1 MSDDADKP
9 DDEEDESDEIARE
22 IDLVVDK
29 LGTVVRDVYQ
39 REGVRHQSMAMAL
52 MGMAAHH
59 VLHDGA
65 DEEDLLR
72 CARASWKHAVDVH
85 AKECAS

>member
-9 DDEEDESDEIARE
+9 GDEDESDEIARE

-29 LGTVVRDVYQ
+29 LGPIVREVYQ
-39 REGVRHQSMAMAL
+39 REGARHQSMAMAL

-65 DEEDLLR
+65 TEEDLLR
-72 CARASWKHAVDVH
+72 VARAAWKRALEVH